1 MEKNR
6 GPTFCFFGQ
15 KTENHKPVFSILFFF
30 FSKNRN
36 AERERYN
43 RAKSVFFGRGKISGK
58 KKTKTGPD
66 IIQPKTV
73 RRKREKK

>member
-15 KTENHKPVFSILFFF
+15 KTENDKPVFSILFFF
-30 FSKNRN
+30 FEKNRN
-36 AERERYN
+36 ESDIIKQN
-43 RAKSVFFGRGKISGK
+43 LFFFGRGKIFGK

-66 IIQPKTV
+66 IIQPNVEYMDK
-73 RRKREKK
+73 